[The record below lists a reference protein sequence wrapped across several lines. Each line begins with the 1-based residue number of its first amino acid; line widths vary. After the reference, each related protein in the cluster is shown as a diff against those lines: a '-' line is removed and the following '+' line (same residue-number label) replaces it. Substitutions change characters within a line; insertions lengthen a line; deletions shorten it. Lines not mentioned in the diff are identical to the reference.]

1 MEELKHLI
9 NNMAPEEALNAIS
22 GVLKHLFST
31 VDEET
36 RSEFLWELM
45 GESGSDKVASLVH
58 L

>member
-1 MEELKHLI
+1 MEDLKGI
-9 NNMAPEEALNAIS
+9 IDNMAPEDALDAIS
-22 GVLKHLFST
+22 GILKNLFSI

-36 RSEFLWELM
+36 RSGFLWELM